1 MAEIEVCDVCGS
13 SDIRQFKCKWICQ
26 NCGTILKTCSD
37 LENGDGLIPLYENR
51 IANR

>member
-26 NCGTILKTCSD
+26 NCGAILKTCSD
-37 LENGDGLIPLYENR
+37 LVVR
-51 IANR
+51 ISHCGPTALLTAD

>member
-13 SDIRQFKCKWICQ
+13 TDIRQFKCKWICL

-37 LENGDGLIPLYENR
+37 LVNGLSLWYETGLR
-51 IANR
+51 IAN